1 MWASAHRFRRFQH
14 LRRIPPFSD
23 GIGLTAVHLLPPPE
37 KRKKCRLNAL
47 VGWASGHQFH
57 QSHISTVFIE
67 YTESAP
73 FHNPVLRN

>member
-1 MWASAHRFRRFQH
+1 MPSER
-14 LRRIPPFSD
+14 S
-23 GIGLTAVHLLPPPE
+23 
-37 KRKKCRLNAL
+37 
-47 VGWASGHQFH
+47 VGWASAYQFH